1 MNIELVTEI
10 YREMLR
16 TAALVAA
23 PILGTAMLIGLS
35 VSILQTLTC
44 VNEQTLTFVPKIAGI
59 ALVIGWTLFFGYY
72 LPRKERVAPAR
83 LASASWICATTRPA
97 TAWRSPCWRPSSG
110 TWASAA
116 RCSST

>member
-35 VSILQTLTC
+35 VSILQTLTS

-59 ALVIGWTLFFGYY
+59 ALVIGVLLPWILTQLMDFLTLI
-72 LPRKERVAPAR
+72 LTHAPGLM
-83 LASASWICATTRPA
+83 LAV
-97 TAWRSPCWRPSSG
+97 
-110 TWASAA
+110 
-116 RCSST
+116 